1 MYRIL
6 VAAAVAAVLAAHVHA
21 QPPTPGQPIVVAQN
35 ASGAYGMRVDPTNR
49 TLSTL
54 NFGVNQTTHAV
65 GAVQMDSNNMR
76 VLFAANA
83 RGAGTSYV
91 GVYNPATQAVTTLA
105 TAPSNRFNALV
116 PAQDGGYYSYDGTT
130 VLKISQ
136 AGQISTLRANL
147 PAAISALGL
156 DAASASI
163 LIGTVSGHLWSMPQ
177 NGQTLSTVQT
187 GLGNVRSVTSSAQT
201 GNYVVT
207 TTQSP
212 ELRVLNRGTGAL
224 IAFYALAN
232 ITAAWV
238 DQITGHIWMTEL
250 YKMFELSAALTVINT
265 WQWANP
271 QLAILSGMFYAWRVI
286 AGNGVL
292 TPGVPFLLSFYFPT
306 MPAAAYIA
314 ALALSTRPGILI
326 GGGRRV
332 NLAVDA
338 LFLLTVVNG
347 LFVSGFQG
355 FLNANGGAMA
365 TVTVPRGLPPGF
377 LFFCV
382 VLAVLQN
389 RIEVSDPFPMM
400 C

>member
-6 VAAAVAAVLAAHVHA
+6 IAAAAVAVLAVHVQA
-21 QPPTPGQPIVVAQN
+21 QPTVGQPVVVAQN
-35 ASGAYGMRVDPTNR
+35 ATGSYGMRVDTTSQ

-65 GAVQMDSNNMR
+65 SAVQMDSNNMR

-83 RGAGTSYV
+83 RGAGTSYI
-91 GVYNPATQAVTTLA
+91 GAYDPSNQSVTTLA

-116 PAQDGGYYSYDGTT
+116 PGQDGGYYSYDGTT

-136 AGQISTLRANL
+136 TGQISTLRANL
-147 PAAISALGL
+147 PATISALGL
-156 DAASASI
+156 DAASAA
-163 LIGTVSGHLWSMPQ
+163 LLVGTVSGHLWSMPQ
-177 NGQTLSTVQT
+177 NGQTLSTVAT
-187 GLGNVRSVTSSAQT
+187 GLGNVRSVDSSAQT

-212 ELRVLNRGTGAL
+212 ELRVLNRTTGAL
-224 IAFYALAN
+224 VAFYVLAN
-232 ITAAWV
+232 ITSAWV
-238 DQITGHIWMTEL
+238 DQVTGHVWMTEL
-250 YKMFELSAALTVINT
+250 YKMFELTAALTVLNS

-292 TPGVPFLLSFYFPT
+292 TPGVPFFLSFYFPS

-326 GGGRRV
+326 GGGRRI
-332 NLAVDA
+332 NLALDA

-347 LFVSGFQG
+347 LFVSSFQG

-365 TVTVPRGLPPGF
+365 SVTIPRGLPPGI
-377 LFFCV
+377 LFFCAV
-382 VLAVLQN
+382 IAVLQN
-389 RIEVSDPFPMM
+389 RIEVSNSFPMM